1 MGDVS
6 EPTNADRRRSPRIEV
21 FAQAEVVGQDIR
33 IMEIRNISTEG
44 VFLMGTAADYPDL
57 VPGVDIDL
65 AISTVAVDS
74 ERDPDANI
82 ACRAR
87 IVRIDPGEPGQRP
100 AGFGAT
106 IAPIDDENRER
117 LVKLLAQAAG

>member
-6 EPTNADRRRSPRIEV
+6 EPSNADRRRSPRIDV
-21 FAQAEVVGQDIR
+21 FAQAEVLGQDIR

-65 AISTVAVDS
+65 AISAVVADT

-100 AGFGAT
+100 PGFGAT
-106 IAPIDDENRER
+106 ITPVDDDNRWR
-117 LVKLLAQAAG
+117 LLKLLAEAKG